1 VRFKITILKCRFFL
15 RFQIA
20 IYKNAISKQ
29 FILYDLVW
37 FKIKFIIYEITILNT
52 PEKRKINLTYGF
64 GGGRGN

>member
-1 VRFKITILKCRFFL
+1 L

-20 IYKNAISKQ
+20 IFKNAISKQ